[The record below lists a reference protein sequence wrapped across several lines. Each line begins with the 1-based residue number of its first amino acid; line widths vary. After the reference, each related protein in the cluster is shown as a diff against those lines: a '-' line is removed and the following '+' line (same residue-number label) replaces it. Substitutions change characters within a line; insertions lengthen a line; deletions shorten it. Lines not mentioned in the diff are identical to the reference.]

1 VERESRAEPW
11 VPVPRVPGVVVAAS
25 LGAAWGLAG
34 YALLWGFTSITIQRS
49 FVVSPVG
56 TVLLLPVRA
65 VLATIRLI
73 EERLVGR
80 PFELGDAHG
89 WIGLAAAAV
98 GAALAM
104 TGFLAI
110 RALTRWGRRSR
121 EGTP

>member
-1 VERESRAEPW
+1 VDRQSRAEPW

-34 YALLWGFTSITIQRS
+34 YALLWGSSPIVIQRS

-65 VLATIRLI
+65 VLATIRLV
-73 EERLVGR
+73 EDHLMGR

-89 WIGLAAAAV
+89 WIGVAAAAV

-104 TGFLAI
+104 AGFLAV
-110 RALTRWGRRSR
+110 RAVARFRHGEGSR
-121 EGTP
+121 